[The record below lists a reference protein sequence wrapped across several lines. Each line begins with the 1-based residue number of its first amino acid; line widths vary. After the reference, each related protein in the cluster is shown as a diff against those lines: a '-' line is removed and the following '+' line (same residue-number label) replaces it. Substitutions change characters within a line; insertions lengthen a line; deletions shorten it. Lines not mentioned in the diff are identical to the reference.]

1 MWSKKDAIDA
11 VTFAVGLSIV
21 GNEAFIAN
29 PPLDRVG
36 VLGAGLALM
45 GYGVGKFNGRHH
57 E

>member
-1 MWSKKDAIDA
+1 MWSKKDVIDA

-45 GYGVGKFNGRHH
+45 GYGVGKFNGRNH